1 MIYKISIF
9 NAFPLADCAINIA
22 ALVLFMLLP
31 LFTVRNLRRAMQEYV
46 YIP

>member
-1 MIYKISIF
+1 MTSIIYILGWIL
-9 NAFPLADCAINIA
+9 NVQA
-22 ALVLFMLLP
+22 LFMLLP